1 MATKVKTGQQN
12 ENYTTAEQVVGTWI
26 AGEPIY
32 RKAAQQTSIAN
43 LISNLQTGGS
53 HVTVIK
59 VQIMVKN
66 TADNGWRNIPWL
78 FNAGA
83 ATDWQAG
90 VTLGSTGVL
99 SIQAGTSIGAVSQ
112 ALGVIEYTKT

>member
-1 MATKVKTGQQN
+1 MAETKVPATQVNQ
-12 ENYTTAEQVVGTWI
+12 NYTTAEQVIGTWVG
-26 AGEPIY
+26 GETIY
-32 RKAAQQTSIAN
+32 RKSSHQTSLAN
-43 LISNLQTGGS
+43 LASNLTITG
-53 HVTVIK
+53 HVTVLN

-66 TADNGWRNIPWL
+66 TSDNGWRQIPWL

-99 SIQAGTSIGAVSQ
+99 AFQCGAQIGSVSQ
-112 ALGVIEYTKT
+112 AIGIIEYTKT